1 MLNFYYKKIKNLHN
15 LHENAPKSLRFFNF
29 LHIVLACLIHL
40 EFGSNI
46 FFYFGLVMKK
56 LLSALLVS
64 FLLFSCQAND
74 KTAKPA
80 DAANKDTAPKAS
92 ASYAFGFAIGNS
104 IKDTNVTID
113 YADFLN
119 GMKDV
124 LDKKTTKVTM
134 EEAQVIIQNAIT
146 EATAKKSEANIAK
159 EKEFLA
165 ANGKKAN
172 VKTTATGLQYE
183 VLKEGTGAS
192 PKATDTVKVHYVGT
206 LLDGT
211 EFDSSVKRNEPVTFP
226 LNGVIPGWTEGLQL
240 MKVGGKTK
248 FYIPSA
254 LGYGANGAGGMIGPN
269 STLVFEVELLS
280 IEAPAK

>member
-1 MLNFYYKKIKNLHN
+1 
-15 LHENAPKSLRFFNF
+15 
-29 LHIVLACLIHL
+29 
-40 EFGSNI
+40 
-46 FFYFGLVMKK
+46 MKK
-56 LLSALLVS
+56 LLSAILVS

-74 KTAKPA
+74 KTAKPG
-80 DAANKDTAPKAS
+80 DAENKDTAPKAS

-104 IKDTNVTID
+104 IKDTSVTID

-192 PKATDTVKVHYVGT
+192 PKAADTVKVHYVGT